1 MNWRELVVDGKY
13 AEAEPLMLS
22 DTETRDGY
30 GGETVVRA
38 GFYEDWGNYLRSGP
52 DAIERYT
59 QSHGYWADYASWSTS
74 GGEGTARMMDVKR
87 LLKKLE
93 ALNADR

>member
-1 MNWRELVVDGKY
+1 MNWSELVIEGKY
-13 AEAEPLMLS
+13 AEAEPLMLA

-38 GFYEDWGNYLRSGP
+38 EFYEDWGNYLRSGAE
-52 DAIERYT
+52 AIERYR
-59 QSHGYWADYASWSTS
+59 QSHSYWADYASWSTS

-93 ALNADR
+93 ALNVDR